1 LDETRRELAKE
12 YVNDTSLSF
21 SEITYL
27 LGFSEQSNFTRAFKR
42 WQGQSPSAFREQI
55 RLTG

>member
-1 LDETRRELAKE
+1 MPDNDSELAKE

-42 WQGQSPSAFREQI
+42 WQGQSPSAYREQT
-55 RLTG
+55 RMTG